1 MLNLKSDIV
10 AWFELSHLGMCQ
22 TPNDWENGV
31 SCGFLGEVLSQKM
44 CNLVIVLLNNNQ
56 FWQSFGEKKFELK

>member
-1 MLNLKSDIV
+1 
-10 AWFELSHLGMCQ
+10 MCQ

-56 FWQSFGEKKFELK
+56 FWQSFGEKEVRAEVKGYS